1 MKSKVIAVATMVL
14 LAATAAWAADVSGKW
29 TAKVPGAQGQAESD
43 VTFVF
48 KVDGTNL
55 TGTINNSQ
63 QPGDV
68 EIKEGKISGDEV
80 SFTLNRKIGDN
91 ELKVLWKGKVSGDE
105 IKFTR
110 TIGGGAG
117 APGAGAP
124 AAGAPAAG
132 APAAGGPGGGGA
144 AAEIV
149 AKRAK

>member
-1 MKSKVIAVATMVL
+1 MKSKIIAVAAMVL
-14 LAATAAWAADVSGKW
+14 MAAASAWAADVSGKW
-29 TAKVPGAQGQAESD
+29 TAKVPGAQGGAESD

-63 QPGDV
+63 QPGDI
-68 EIKEGKISGDEV
+68 EIKEGKVMGDDV
-80 SFTLNRKIGDN
+80 SFTLNRKIGEQ
-91 ELKVLWKGKVSGDE
+91 ELKVLWKGKVAGDE

-117 APGAGAP
+117 APGGAP
-124 AAGAPAAG
+124 GGG